1 MRYVSEIFRS
11 TCSRTSPRLFPKTSF
26 GNYSRTRWN
35 TSRLNCCTF
44 SNYNIIH
51 VVRVSLR
58 GGKVSKTHSL
68 HYFRASLANWILDF
82 QITKKKWRLMVK
94 RKKNSLCCSCSSLLN
109 SSPYLSLV
117 CMVSIMAT
125 ILVLSSSGKEFN
137 SCGSIFILVMCLC
150 ASCVSGVKKCRR
162 LKKRFLFFFAPSSF
176 SFFFFWQS

>member
-1 MRYVSEIFRS
+1 
-11 TCSRTSPRLFPKTSF
+11 
-26 GNYSRTRWN
+26 
-35 TSRLNCCTF
+35 
-44 SNYNIIH
+44 
-51 VVRVSLR
+51 
-58 GGKVSKTHSL
+58 
-68 HYFRASLANWILDF
+68 
-82 QITKKKWRLMVK
+82 MVK

-162 LKKRFLFFFAPSSF
+162 LKKRLIFVFFRSLVFLCKAKKRQKISVETRNMLPLPTTTTTHHHHHYHHRDHHHLGEEGHHQ
-176 SFFFFWQS
+176 QSTSDSEEMAFMASQLLDGNT

>member
-1 MRYVSEIFRS
+1 M
-11 TCSRTSPRLFPKTSF
+11 L
-26 GNYSRTRWN
+26 
-35 TSRLNCCTF
+35 
-44 SNYNIIH
+44 
-51 VVRVSLR
+51 LR
-58 GGKVSKTHSL
+58 GGKVSKTHLL

-82 QITKKKWRLMVK
+82 SDNEEKMTAGKEKKKLV
-94 RKKNSLCCSCSSLLN
+94 CCSCSLLLN

-137 SCGSIFILVMCLC
+137 NCGSIFILVMCLC

-176 SFFFFWQS
+176 SFFFFLQS